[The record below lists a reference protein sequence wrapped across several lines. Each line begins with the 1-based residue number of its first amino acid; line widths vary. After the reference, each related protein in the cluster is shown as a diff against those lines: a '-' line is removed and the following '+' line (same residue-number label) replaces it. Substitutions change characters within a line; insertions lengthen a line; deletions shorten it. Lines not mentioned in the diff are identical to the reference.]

1 GEVTNNLYAQEYRR
15 IKGLGG
21 DRANWNEMMKR
32 FKGEDFAMHYF
43 ERLGVLS
50 QINIA
55 YGYDA
60 YTKMSTYVRNN
71 TEQIKSVRGSD
82 QQRLA
87 VAYSLALNVDLLD
100 FFEGWNYIKVTEE
113 MREVVA
119 HLPKPDKKIEYLYGT
134 AYDYK
139 GNGFNENLKVKVK
152 SKINEEERTNTLSF
166 EIDSEN
172 RDDLLGYEILKDGK
186 VIGYTINNNFVIK
199 DIDLSENAS
208 YDVVPYAKHLSTGK
222 AVNIKAF
229 SPILD
234 IQQESM
240 IVNLRSDFNPADY
253 VKGTTYKGEDIS
265 SNIKIESN
273 VNTAEKGKYE
283 VKYTLMDNDV
293 KVEKVMNVEVVSS
306 YDYLSD
312 EEWESVETQWGTPR
326 RNTNIKGRVNGEI
339 KTFEKGIGIHAN
351 GKVVYDLEGKDYDRF
366 EALLGVDQTIG
377 ANDNSSIS
385 FKVIADGETLETTK
399 VLKYND
405 NMVEINIPVKG
416 INKLEI
422 QVSDSGNGN
431 TSDHGIIVN
440 PKLSTNNVKPT
451 IKTEDAVINVKD
463 EFDLL
468 DGVIAKD
475 VEDGDLTS
483 SIKVKSSDFEAN
495 RGGIYTVVYEVTD
508 KDGNTVTKERK
519 IYTITTAESLSDK
532 EWKSASSG
540 WRDVKKDLS
549 VEDNRITLLGENGQ
563 EVEYDKGLGTHA
575 NSEIVYDLS
584 GKNYGMFETY
594 VGVDREMRNS
604 NEPSVIFEV
613 YVDGKKV
620 FDSGVMNVNTERK
633 HVLIPVVGVSELKLV
648 AKDGENG
655 NGGDHA
661 DWADAKLL
669 YADSKDFTALEKIV
683 EEARGVDEN
692 LYTEESF
699 NKLQV
704 AIEKANKVLETPN
717 PEQEVIDST
726 IIELREAMDNLEAA
740 IDLTEEVNIPDN
752 ELKRA
757 IKDQLNI
764 SSDVITRGDMNKL
777 TNLSAVGYGIEN
789 LEGLQYAVNIEDLN
803 IDCNEIRDISKIKD
817 LKKLNNV
824 SIKEQYI
831 VIRSPEEVEG
841 KYVINE
847 SFVGK
852 DGERLSPKEINI
864 RRNTGGQ
871 SIDISNVNVE
881 SSLNNGNLELDTKLF
896 KEGFSGIAA
905 VYEDLDGKYVATLS
919 TIVSR

>member
-1 GEVTNNLYAQEYRR
+1 
-15 IKGLGG
+15 
-21 DRANWNEMMKR
+21 
-32 FKGEDFAMHYF
+32 
-43 ERLGVLS
+43 
-50 QINIA
+50 
-55 YGYDA
+55 
-60 YTKMSTYVRNN
+60 
-71 TEQIKSVRGSD
+71 
-82 QQRLA
+82 
-87 VAYSLALNVDLLD
+87 
-100 FFEGWNYIKVTEE
+100 
-113 MREVVA
+113 
-119 HLPKPDKKIEYLYGT
+119 
-134 AYDYK
+134 
-139 GNGFNENLKVKVK
+139 
-152 SKINEEERTNTLSF
+152 
-166 EIDSEN
+166 
-172 RDDLLGYEILKDGK
+172 
-186 VIGYTINNNFVIK
+186 
-199 DIDLSENAS
+199 
-208 YDVVPYAKHLSTGK
+208 
-222 AVNIKAF
+222 
-229 SPILD
+229 
-234 IQQESM
+234 M

-385 FKVIADGETLETTK
+385 FKIIADGETLETTK

>member
-1 GEVTNNLYAQEYRR
+1 MQQ
-15 IKGLGG
+15 K
-21 DRANWNEMMKR
+21 
-32 FKGEDFAMHYF
+32 
-43 ERLGVLS
+43 VL
-50 QINIA
+50 I
-55 YGYDA
+55 
-60 YTKMSTYVRNN
+60 
-71 TEQIKSVRGSD
+71 
-82 QQRLA
+82 
-87 VAYSLALNVDLLD
+87 ALN
-100 FFEGWNYIKVTEE
+100 EE
-113 MREVVA
+113 
-119 HLPKPDKKIEYLYGT
+119 
-134 AYDYK
+134 
-139 GNGFNENLKVKVK
+139 
-152 SKINEEERTNTLSF
+152 
-166 EIDSEN
+166 
-172 RDDLLGYEILKDGK
+172 
-186 VIGYTINNNFVIK
+186 
-199 DIDLSENAS
+199 
-208 YDVVPYAKHLSTGK
+208 
-222 AVNIKAF
+222 
-229 SPILD
+229 
-234 IQQESM
+234 
-240 IVNLRSDFNPADY
+240 FNPLDY
-253 VKGTTYKGEDIS
+253 VKAYNYEENDISNKIEVIKNTVDNTKKGE
-265 SNIKIESN
+265 
-273 VNTAEKGKYE
+273 YE
-283 VKYTLMDNDV
+283 VVYKVTDEEETKEKTL
-293 KVEKVMNVEVVSS
+293 KVEVVSA

-326 RNTNIKGRVNGEI
+326 RNTNIKGRLNGEV
-339 KTFEKGIGIHAN
+339 KTFDKGIGIHAN

-366 EALLGVDQTIG
+366 EALLGVDQTIE
-377 ANDNSSIS
+377 ANNNSSIS
-385 FKVIADGETLETTK
+385 FKVIADGKTLETTK

-405 NMVEINIPVKG
+405 NMVEISVPVKG
-416 INKLEI
+416 VNKLEI

-463 EFDLL
+463 KFDIL
-468 DGVIAKD
+468 DGVTAKD

-549 VEDNRITLLGENGQ
+549 VEGNRITLLGENGQ
-563 EVEYDKGLGTHA
+563 EVECDKGLGTHA
-575 NSEIVYDLS
+575 TSTIVYDLS
-584 GKNYGMFETY
+584 EGNYKFFEAY

-604 NEPSVIFEV
+604 DVSSLSFEV

-620 FDSGVMNVNTERK
+620 FDSGVMNSETSRK

-661 DWADAKLL
+661 DWEDAKLL

-683 EEARGVDEN
+683 EEARGLDGN

-704 AIEKANKVLETPN
+704 ALEKANKVLETPN

-757 IKDQLNI
+757 IKDQLNL

-789 LEGLQYAVNIEDLN
+789 LEGLQYAVNIEELN
-803 IDCNEIRDISKIKD
+803 LDCNEIRDISKIKD

-864 RRNTGGQ
+864 RRNTGEQ
-871 SIDISNVNVE
+871 SIDISNVDVE